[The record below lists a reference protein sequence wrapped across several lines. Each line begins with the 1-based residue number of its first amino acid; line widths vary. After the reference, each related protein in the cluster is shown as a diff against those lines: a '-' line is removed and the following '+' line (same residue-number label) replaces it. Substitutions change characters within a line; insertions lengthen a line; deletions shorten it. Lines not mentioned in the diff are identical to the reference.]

1 MFPYSSYRRLL
12 ILGEFMD
19 IELIDWAFVV
29 AYIVVVFALAIWSRE
44 TMHEGELKTANEIA
58 QEKYMANKSLT
69 FAESLCSIIAT
80 EVSALTFI
88 GIPAFAFKNNFS
100 FIQIYMGAIAA
111 RFVIAVV
118 FLPKVYDKGL
128 TIYEV
133 MAKETGLPSGQR
145 TVAIFYSLSKVVSVG
160 VRLFSGSIMVA
171 SFLGVNI
178 YYGLAGVTFLT
189 LIYIQIG
196 GLKAVVRT
204 DILQMSLFIIGGV
217 MAHVLIPKT
226 AGLQWSDMMGLAQS
240 AGKTSFVD
248 FTNPWPFIFGIMG
261 GFLFDMSTHGVDQ
274 DFAQR
279 LTANKK
285 LKYGQYAI
293 FFSSFISIAVG
304 LLFLGVGALLW
315 VFYQKHPMPSS
326 VPSADY
332 LFPHFIVT
340 YFPVGFKGVMV
351 AGVLAATMSVLD
363 STINALCAN
372 AYNDIFPNRDKSKMK
387 FYSFVDSVVIGLL
400 ILFIAILASEFDGLL
415 LLGLKAQSWTG
426 GTLLA
431 LFTTKVIFK
440 NYFRYRLSPAS
451 VIGAYI
457 CGKSGVWINSKVLMW
472 DWNLNVYWGFIS
484 SILFLKIY
492 CHVRPY
498 RT

>member
-1 MFPYSSYRRLL
+1 
-12 ILGEFMD
+12 MD
-19 IELIDWAFVV
+19 IQLVDWFFIVL
-29 AYIVVVFALAIWSRE
+29 YIVVVFGIAVKSRE
-44 TMHEGELKTANEIA
+44 DMHESEPKSPDAIA
-58 QEKYMANKSLT
+58 QEKYLANKSLN
-69 FAESLCSIIAT
+69 FLESLCSIIAT

-118 FLPKVYDKGL
+118 FLPRVYDKGL

-145 TVAIFYSLSKVVSVG
+145 AVAIFYSLSKVVSVG

-171 SFLGVNI
+171 SFMGVDI
-178 YYGLAGVTFLT
+178 YTGLAGVTVLT

-204 DILQMSLFIIGGV
+204 DMLQMSLFIIGGLL
-217 MAHVLIPKT
+217 AHYLIPKT
-226 AGLQWSDMMGLAQS
+226 ANQSWSEMMSLAQA
-240 AGKTSFVD
+240 AGKTSFFD
-248 FTNPWPFIFGIMG
+248 FSNPYPFIFGIMG

-285 LKYGQYAI
+285 LRYGQYAI

-304 LLFLGVGALLW
+304 LLFLSVGALLW
-315 VFYQKHPMPSS
+315 SFYQSHPMPAS

-332 LFPHFIVT
+332 LFPHFIIT
-340 YFPVGFKGVMV
+340 YFPPGLRGVMV

-363 STINALCAN
+363 STINALCAT
-372 AYNDIFPNRDKSKMK
+372 AYNDIFPNRDRKKLE
-387 FYSFVDSVVIGLL
+387 FYGLIDSIVIGLL
-400 ILFIAILASEFDGLL
+400 ILSIAIMASKYDGLL

-431 LFTTKVIFK
+431 LFCSKVIFK
-440 NYFRYRLSPAS
+440 RWFPYRLTPAS
-451 VIGAYI
+451 VIGAYAV
-457 CGKSGVWINSKVLMW
+457 GMSGVYLNTQVLVW
-472 DWNLNVYWGFIS
+472 DWNLNVYWGFILS
-484 SILFLKIY
+484 MLFLKAYSSLYPI
-492 CHVRPY
+492 RRFPAI
-498 RT
+498 

>member
-1 MFPYSSYRRLL
+1 
-12 ILGEFMD
+12 MD
-19 IELIDWAFVV
+19 FQLIDWIFILL
-29 AYIVVVFALAIWSRE
+29 YIVVVFEIAWKSRE
-44 TMHEGELKTANEIA
+44 DMHESELRSPDEIA

-69 FAESLCSIIAT
+69 FLESICSIIAT

-88 GIPAFAFKNNFS
+88 GIPAVAFKGDFT

-145 TVAIFYSLSKVVSVG
+145 AVAIFYSLSKVVSVG

-171 SFLGVNI
+171 TFFGVNI
-178 YYGLAGVTFLT
+178 YLGLGAVTVMT

-204 DILQMSLFIIGGV
+204 DMLQMSLFIIGGLL
-217 MAHVLIPKT
+217 AHYLIPKT
-226 AGLQWSDMMGLAQS
+226 AGQSWGDMMSLAQA
-240 AGKTSFVD
+240 AGKTSF
-248 FTNPWPFIFGIMG
+248 FNFSNPWPFFIGIAG

-293 FFSSFISIAVG
+293 FFSSFISISVG
-304 LLFLGVGALLW
+304 LLFLSVGSLLW
-315 VFYQKHPMPSS
+315 AYYQSHPLPD
-326 VPSADY
+326 VKGADY
-332 LFPHFIVT
+332 LFPHFIVN
-340 YFPVGFKGVMV
+340 YFPLGLRGIMV

-363 STINALCAN
+363 STINALCATS
-372 AYNDIFPNRDKSKMK
+372 YNDIFPKRDPKKMK
-387 FYSFVDSVVIGLL
+387 FYGLIDSIIWGGGILTIAIIASTSEGLL
-400 ILFIAILASEFDGLL
+400 YM
-415 LLGLKAQSWTG
+415 GLKAQSWTG

-431 LFTTKVIFK
+431 LFLTKVVFK
-440 NYFRYRLSPAS
+440 NYFRYQLTVTS
-451 VIGAYI
+451 VVGAYI
-457 CGKSGVWINSKVLMW
+457 CGMSGVFFNTQILKW
-472 DWNLNVYWGFIS
+472 DWNLNVYWGFVLALI
-484 SILFLKIY
+484 FLKIY
-492 CHVRPY
+492 ATIRPFR
-498 RT
+498 RTV